1 MKRMA
6 EIGKISMG
14 IRLIPD
20 DDTMKVIL
28 TLLNLWQDDNPD
40 MMVAMVPGGD
50 RYVYE
55 IIDRNGKSMQE
66 EVKE

>member
-1 MKRMA
+1 MA

-14 IRLIPD
+14 VRLIPD

-28 TLLNLWQDDNPD
+28 MLLNLWQDDNPD
-40 MMVAMVPGGD
+40 MMVAMVPRKD

-55 IIDRNGKSMQE
+55 IIDRSGKTE
-66 EVKE
+66 GR